1 MKFRKKKK
9 KDIYQMLQEVAAV
22 CIGIGILQ
30 LAGAEEMTKTTETIA
45 WVRMV
50 CGLVEVILGCVA
62 YKMLRKM
69 HAIEIRKMR
78 KKEREMERRVR
89 EREFQKDA

>member
-9 KDIYQMLQEVAAV
+9 KDIYQVLQEVAAV

-50 CGLVEVILGCVA
+50 CGLVEVMLGCVA

-69 HAIEIRKMR
+69 HAIEIKKMR
-78 KKEREMERRVR
+78 KKERKMERRSR
-89 EREFQKDA
+89 ERKLREDA